1 MKNSI
6 SEWRVN
12 NPFSA
17 AAGGGALAKL
27 KFASAVDGKLTKQIW
42 AMAGRERIRCFGGK
56 LRVPI

>member
-6 SEWRVN
+6 SEWRAN
-12 NPFSA
+12 NSLS
-17 AAGGGALAKL
+17 AAGGAALAKL

>member
-12 NPFSA
+12 NSLS
-17 AAGGGALAKL
+17 AAGGGVLAKL

-42 AMAGRERIRCFGGK
+42 AMAG
-56 LRVPI
+56 